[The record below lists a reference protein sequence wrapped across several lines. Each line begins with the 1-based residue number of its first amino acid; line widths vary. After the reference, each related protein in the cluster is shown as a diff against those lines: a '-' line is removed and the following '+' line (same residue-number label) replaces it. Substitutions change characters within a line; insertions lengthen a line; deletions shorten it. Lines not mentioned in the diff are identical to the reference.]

1 MRKDAPTASRV
12 SQHMLFIFTSRNFKH
27 GWRLRSA
34 DIKAAFMKGE
44 AFKIGERELYIVQI
58 RGGHGE
64 PQLPLPP

>member
-1 MRKDAPTASRV
+1 
-12 SQHMLFIFTSRNFKH
+12 MLFIFTSRNFKH